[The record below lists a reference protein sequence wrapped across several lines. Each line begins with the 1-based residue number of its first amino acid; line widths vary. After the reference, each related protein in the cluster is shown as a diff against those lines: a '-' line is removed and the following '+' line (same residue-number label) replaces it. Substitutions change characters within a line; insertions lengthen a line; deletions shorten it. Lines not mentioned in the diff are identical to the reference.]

1 MLLLRIYILTGLI
14 VHKLVWEALKREPGN
29 APRSRSPI
37 PPGIRLVKAVK
48 IGVLLGIL
56 VQTLIPPVLPIGD
69 SPIGLTIFGVVLY
82 TAGLALAIAG
92 RVQLGR
98 NWSDIEAGTVQS
110 NHAVVS
116 SGVYRLIRHPIY
128 TGDLLLLF
136 GLELAL
142 GSWLVLLVPLLA
154 PVVVRKAVAE
164 ERKLLTSIHGY
175 QRYCENTSRFV
186 PVPARIFSRSS
197 R

>member
-14 VHKLVWEALKREPGN
+14 VHKLVWELLKRGPGN
-29 APRSRSPI
+29 APQSRNAI
-37 PPGIRLVKAVK
+37 PPGVRLVKAVK
-48 IGVLLGIL
+48 IGVLLGII
-56 VQTLIPPVLPIGD
+56 VQTLIPPVLPIGY
-69 SPIGLTIFGVVLY
+69 SPLALSIIGAVLY
-82 TAGLALAIAG
+82 TGGLSLAIAG

-98 NWSDIEAGTVQS
+98 NWSDIEAGTVQT

-116 SGVYRLIRHPIY
+116 SGVYRFIRHPIY

-154 PVVVRKAVAE
+154 PVVVRKAITE

-175 QRYCENTSRFV
+175 GRYCESTSRFL
-186 PVPARIFSRSS
+186 PVPARMFPRSS